1 MHKRLELKRAGGP
14 EAADPFL
21 TTPLHPNG
29 SVLSVSDM
37 VAEHEEYT
45 SQNQKNTFFESPMVN
60 DTQKECMSSQKESMS
75 SMGEK
80 IRSFIHPLIFIH

>member
-37 VAEHEEYT
+37 LAEYEKYT
-45 SQNQKNTFFESPMVN
+45 SENCRNTYEASDPFLARALYKMYNIHTIFSF
-60 DTQKECMSSQKESMS
+60 
-75 SMGEK
+75 
-80 IRSFIHPLIFIH
+80 RSTS

>member
-45 SQNQKNTFFESPMVN
+45 SQNQKNIFFERKFSLASLKP
-60 DTQKECMSSQKESMS
+60 
-75 SMGEK
+75 
-80 IRSFIHPLIFIH
+80 I